1 MSNPDDTLDENR
13 PDAGGNVV
21 RTAAVIIYAT
31 FALLIATIPQS
42 LTNWLRDMDENPLQQ
57 AVLVA
62 ADALQSLSQRAG
74 LDIAYR
80 RARAEFKALTGKED
94 D

>member
-1 MSNPDDTLDENR
+1 MASADDDPDDER
-13 PDAGGNVV
+13 PDAGGNAV

-31 FALLIATIPQS
+31 FALLVLTIPQS
-42 LTNWLRDMDENPLQQ
+42 LTNWLRDMDDNPLQQ

-62 ADALQSLSQRAG
+62 ADAVQSLSQRVG
-74 LDIAYR
+74 LDVPYR
-80 RARAEFKALTGKED
+80 RARAQFKALTGKED